1 MIEINDTIHLDESE
15 LREEFVR
22 SAGPGGQNVNKV
34 ETAVQLRFDAAGSPN
49 LPEDVRARLLALA
62 GTRATAE
69 GEIVIVA
76 RQGRTQAE
84 NRAAAQAQ
92 LVALVRRAAVRPKV
106 RRATRPTV
114 AARAARLEGKRRRS
128 AVKQSRQRV
137 ARDVE

>member
-1 MIEINDTIHLDESE
+1 MIEITETIQLDESE

-34 ETAVQLRFDAAGSPN
+34 ETAVQLRFDAAASPN
-49 LPEDVRARLLALA
+49 LPEEIRARLLALA
-62 GTRATAE
+62 GARATAE

-84 NRAAAQAQ
+84 NRAAAQEQ

-106 RRATRPTV
+106 RRPTRPTA
-114 AARAARLEGKRRRS
+114 AARAERLEGKRRRS
-128 AVKQSRQRV
+128 AVKRSRQRV
-137 ARDVE
+137 IRDVE